1 LRPTH
6 HSSLITHHSRDLAR
20 AAAIVL
26 VVFAIYFVGY
36 SRTLPPTAD
45 EMVNFGLA
53 QSIAKW
59 QSVAIDQVST
69 VGPNPEE
76 FGADDHRYG
85 KYGPLQAVL
94 SVPLFLIA
102 QQLPIGAV
110 DAVLLLNH
118 LVSAL
123 TAGLVFLLIRRLGYP
138 SWVALAL
145 VGVVAFGTPLWVQSK
160 RYFGEP
166 TITLTVVLTV
176 YAAYVAATT
185 GRRRWLLATG
195 VAFSLAMAA
204 KYVDA
209 LLLLP
214 VPLYLGWALAAKRGV
229 SAPLAS
235 GKPGYDPHPNPL
247 PEGEG
252 TGLPPF
258 TGLSVSPHPKI
269 SLSPW
274 ERVRVRVVPQLL
286 RAWFY
291 FGLGALPIVA
301 LLGWYDWA
309 RFGSPLLTGY
319 ARWEGFS
326 TPVWVGFTGFLFS
339 PGKSI
344 FVYTP
349 IFLFLPFWA
358 PRFVRCFPA
367 FGALLGALVVLHLVL
382 FGAWWVWWGAWA
394 WGPRFIVP
402 ILPLVA
408 LFLAEGL
415 RQVGTSP
422 PAPLHR
428 VERAVRRSGRGEVP
442 QTQADT
448 LALRALA
455 IGLGALGVVIQIL
468 GLSVDHTVYLVQ
480 LLPLNSKP
488 DTLTLYDLHYSP
500 ILHQIPLLT
509 RQWLDFAW
517 IQRTGPT
524 EVDLLPLLAALG
536 GVTGALLAFAL
547 VWRSTGWARWLPA
560 LALGGA
566 LVAGGAL
573 QALRI
578 YHRQIDPAMAQLVT
592 AIDRAPAGT
601 RIVQLIPSAV
611 VPYADSQKR
620 DLPELGWIEEPK
632 PAPLIVRRLAK
643 LTSTA
648 SSIWLLTETTPK
660 SPSNGVEAML
670 DRSLVQVGD
679 DTLGSFRLLRY
690 ATKPEDVQ
698 LAPRSA
704 RFADGI
710 ALTGFAA
717 PDRPVQPG
725 QTLNVVLAWQA
736 DPSVTSRPDYTV
748 FVHLVDASGA
758 LIAQHDDPPASGYA
772 PTSSWRPGQLVYD
785 DHTIVVPPN
794 APAGL
799 RLVQVGLYLPS
810 TGQRAPL
817 VGPDGQ
823 SAGDTVTLDLE

>member
-1 LRPTH
+1 
-6 HSSLITHHSRDLAR
+6 
-20 AAAIVL
+20 V
-26 VVFAIYFVGY
+26 YFVGY

-59 QSVAIDQVST
+59 QSVAIDQIST

-76 FGADDHRYG
+76 FGAEDHRYG

-94 SVPLFLIA
+94 SVPLFLVA
-102 QQLPIGAV
+102 QHLPVGGV
-110 DAVLLLNH
+110 DTVLLLNH
-118 LVSAL
+118 LVTAL
-123 TAGLVFLLIRRLGYP
+123 TAGLLFLLVRRLGYP
-138 SWVALAL
+138 PGVALAL

-176 YAAYVAATT
+176 YTAYVAATT

-195 VAFSLAMAA
+195 FAFGLAVAA

-214 VPLYLGWALAAKRGV
+214 VPLYLGWVLRVRGEGGDKEKQQLTSEESV
-229 SAPLAS
+229 GGADWGARPR
-235 GKPGYDPHPNPL
+235 PNPL
-247 PEGEG
+247 PWGEG
-252 TGLPPF
+252 TDPRTLDP
-258 TGLSVSPHPKI
+258 
-269 SLSPW
+269 LSPR
-274 ERVRVRVVPQLL
+274 ERVRARGAQLIRTWL
-286 RAWFY
+286 Y
-291 FGLGALPIVA
+291 FGLGALPIIL

-309 RFGSPLLTGY
+309 RFGSPFLTGY

-326 TPVWVGFTGFLFS
+326 TPVWVGVTGFLFS

-358 PRFVRCFPA
+358 PRFARRFPA
-367 FGALLGALVVLHLVL
+367 FSGLLGALIVFHLVL

-415 RQVGTSP
+415 RGLGTSP
-422 PAPLHR
+422 PAPLHS
-428 VERAVRRSGRGEVP
+428 VERGGGRSRRGEVP
-442 QTQADT
+442 QPQVGK
-448 LALRALA
+448 LIVRPLA
-455 IGLGALGVVIQIL
+455 ICLGTLGVVIQVL

-488 DTLTLYDLHYSP
+488 DTLTLYDLRYSP
-500 ILHQIPLLT
+500 ILHQIPLMT

-517 IQRTGPT
+517 IQRTGPN
-524 EVDLLPLLAALG
+524 EVDLPPLLAALV
-536 GVTGALLAFAL
+536 GVAGTLLAFAL
-547 VWRSTGWARWLPA
+547 VWRSAGWARWLSA

-566 LVAGGAL
+566 LVAGGTF

-578 YHRQIDPAMAQLVT
+578 YNRQIDPAMSQLVA

-601 RIVQLIPSAV
+601 GLVQMIPSAV
-611 VPYADSQKR
+611 VPYSNWQKR
-620 DLPELGWIEEPK
+620 DLPELGWIEEPR
-632 PAPLIVRRLAK
+632 PAPLITRRVDKLAA
-643 LTSTA
+643 TS
-648 SSIWLLTETTPK
+648 SNVWLLTQTTPK

-670 DRSLVQVGD
+670 DRSLVQIGD
-679 DTLGSFRLLRY
+679 DAFGPFRLLRY
-690 ATKPEDVQ
+690 ATKPEAVQ
-698 LAPRSA
+698 LTPLSA
-704 RFADGI
+704 RFANGI

-717 PDRPVQPG
+717 TGRPIQPG
-725 QTLNVVLAWQA
+725 QTLNLVLVWRA
-736 DPSVTSRPDYTV
+736 DSTVASRPDYTV
-748 FVHLVDASGA
+748 FVHLVDAGGG

-772 PTSSWRPGQLVYD
+772 PTSSWRPGQVVYD
-785 DHTIVVPPN
+785 DHAIVVPPS
-794 APAGL
+794 APNGL
-799 RLVQVGLYLPS
+799 RVVQVGLYLPS
-810 TGQRAPL
+810 TGQRALL
-817 VGPDGQ
+817 VGPDGKP
-823 SAGDTVTLDLE
+823 AGDAVTLDLE